1 LTSTLFFHC
10 SSNTEVTPEKY
21 EINEFVWKGLNAYCL
36 WQGSKPDLAD
46 TRFNSQGALNDY
58 VSGFSSPEAIFEN
71 LLFRPTDRFSWIV
84 DDYIALENA
93 FQGITLNNGMEFA
106 LHLYKTSTTNAFGY
120 VRYVIPNSDAA
131 LKGVSRGMIFNEIGG
146 VQITDTNYA
155 SLLSSNTYTIGLAD
169 FNFGDPISNSNTI
182 TLTKS
187 QLEENPVK
195 ITKIVDEGMEHT
207 IGYLMYNQFSSSF
220 DKELNSAFLNFKNE
234 NITDLIVDLRYNGG
248 GSVRTATYLSAM
260 ITGQFNGQVF
270 SKQIWNDKVLEDNSP
285 EDFVN
290 RFTDQINN
298 GTVTESINS
307 LNLPRIY
314 FIVTGNSA
322 SASELVINCLS
333 AYIDVQLVGTK
344 TVGKQVGSITLYD
357 ADNFRKNGPNF
368 NTNHT
373 YAMQPI
379 VLEIKNKDNQ
389 NEINGYTPGIELPGI
404 ELEEDFGN
412 LGVLGERSDPLLD
425 RTIQYIVTG
434 AKGVFDSQKGVNSEE
449 IYNSKLG
456 TPTSNN
462 MYLEVD

>member
-1 LTSTLFFHC
+1 
-10 SSNTEVTPEKY
+10 
-21 EINEFVWKGLNAYCL
+21 
-36 WQGSKPDLAD
+36 
-46 TRFNSQGALNDY
+46 
-58 VSGFSSPEAIFEN
+58 
-71 LLFRPTDRFSWIV
+71 
-84 DDYIALENA
+84 
-93 FQGITLNNGMEFA
+93 
-106 LHLYKTSTTNAFGY
+106 
-120 VRYVIPNSDAA
+120 
-131 LKGVSRGMIFNEIGG
+131 
-146 VQITDTNYA
+146 
-155 SLLSSNTYTIGLAD
+155 
-169 FNFGDPISNSNTI
+169 
-182 TLTKS
+182 
-187 QLEENPVK
+187 
-195 ITKIVDEGMEHT
+195 
-207 IGYLMYNQFSSSF
+207 MYNQFSSSF